1 MSLQEVSEVLPAGIE
16 MAGEF
21 LDRLAADRGAI
32 GDTFHEGHDHGWVAA
47 GMVGTVG
54 YRKRRKE
61 SIDG

>member
-1 MSLQEVSEVLPAGIE
+1 MSLQVVTEVLPAGVE

-21 LDRLAADRGAI
+21 LDRPGADRGAI
-32 GDTFHEGHDHGWVAA
+32 GDTFNEGNDRGWVAA

-54 YRKRRKE
+54 YLKRRKE